1 MVDINTIYTQFEQHY
16 GYVPDIIVRAPG
28 RVNLIGDHTDYND
41 GFVLPVAID
50 RATYVAARK
59 REDQHIHV
67 FAADLAE
74 QDTFPLD
81 TITYSTTQPWSNYV
95 RGVVKEILSEQ
106 QDIGGADLF
115 ITSNV
120 PYSAGL
126 SSSAAL
132 EVAVGYT
139 FIQLYDLAIE
149 RTSLALLAQRVEN
162 TFVGVQSGVMDQL
175 ISVLGQDGH
184 AVRIDCRDLSIR
196 TIPLYQNTSI
206 VVCNS
211 NVERTLAAS
220 AYNQRRQ
227 ECDEAVHLFKTWYPD
242 IVALRDITP
251 AMFEQHAEALPETIR
266 ARARHVVSEN
276 ARVLRSTTALEQH
289 DVQTFGTLMNESH
302 QSLRDDYEV
311 SIPELDVLVTS
322 AQHVSGCYGARLTGA
337 GFGGCIVSI
346 VDTRAVDTFQQTVA
360 SAYYQATGRDTTI
373 YVCRATDGVNQVKG

>member
-50 RATYVAARK
+50 RATYVAARQ
-59 REDQHIHV
+59 REDKQIRV
-67 FAADLAE
+67 FAVDMAD
-74 QDTFPLD
+74 QDAFTLD
-81 TITYSTTQPWSNYV
+81 TITYNTDQPWSNYV
-95 RGVVKEILSEQ
+95 RGIVKEFLSEHHH
-106 QDIGGADLF
+106 IGGADLF
-115 ITSNV
+115 ITSDV
-120 PYSAGL
+120 PRSAGL

-132 EVAVGYT
+132 EVAVGYA
-139 FIQLYDLAIE
+139 FVQLYNLEMD

-162 TFVGVQSGVMDQL
+162 NFVGVQSGVMDQL

-211 NVERTLAAS
+211 NVERMLTES

-227 ECDEAVHLFKTWYPD
+227 ECTEAVHLFKTWYPD

-276 ARVLRSTTALEQH
+276 DRVLRSTTALEQH
-289 DVQTFGTLMNESH
+289 DVETFGTLMNESH
-302 QSLRDDYEV
+302 KSLRDDYEV
-311 SIPELDVLVTS
+311 SIPELDVLVSS
-322 AQHVSGCYGARLTGA
+322 AQQVPGCYGARLTGA
-337 GFGGCIVSI
+337 GFGGCIVSV
-346 VDTRAVDTFQQTVA
+346 VDTNVIETFQKTVA
-360 SAYYQATGRDTTI
+360 SAYHQATGRDTTI
-373 YVCRATDGVNQVKG
+373 YICRAADGVNQVKG

>member
-1 MVDINTIYTQFEQHY
+1 MVDTNTISTQFEQHY
-16 GYVPDIIVRAPG
+16 SGVPDIIVRAPG

-67 FAADLAE
+67 FAADLAD
-74 QDTFPLD
+74 QDTFLLD
-81 TITYSTTQPWSNYV
+81 TITYSTEHPWSNYV
-95 RGVVKEILSEQ
+95 RGVVKEILSEAHH
-106 QDIGGADLF
+106 IGGADIL
-115 ITSNV
+115 ITSTV
-120 PYSAGL
+120 PYGAGL

-132 EVAVGYT
+132 EVAVGYS
-139 FIQLYDLAIE
+139 FIQLYDLEID
-149 RTSLALLAQRVEN
+149 RTALALLAQRAEN
-162 TFVGVQSGVMDQL
+162 TFVGVQCGVMDQL
-175 ISVLGQDGH
+175 ISVLGHDGH
-184 AVRIDCRDLSIR
+184 AVRIDCRDLSNH
-196 TIPLYQNTSI
+196 TVSLYQNASI

-227 ECDEAVHLFKTWYPD
+227 ECTEAVHLFKTWYPD

-276 ARVLRSTTALEQH
+276 ARVIRSTTALAQH

-311 SIPELDVLVTS
+311 SIPELDALVTS

-337 GFGGCIVSI
+337 GFGGCIVSV
-346 VDTRAVDTFQQTVA
+346 VDTHAVDTFQQTVA
-360 SAYYQATGRDTTI
+360 SAYHQATGRDTTI
-373 YVCRATDGVNQVKG
+373 YICRASDGVNQVKG